1 MSRGHSASL
10 DGLPRGRTVQFENTE
25 KETPMTPTARTPS
38 AAPRRGLRSAVLLAV
53 SAACSSSS
61 CSGVSPAPTLH
72 ADTDARATR
81 EHVQSQLMAFS
92 GRFMALVLQAST
104 VFQEAEMRETLE
116 LGVQVATLLNETMI
130 NTDRM
135 VQRVQDDE
143 THRPFDILEYQ
154 AALVQATAT
163 LQELQTTLASV
174 EGVLESRGLERQ
186 MPQIKEGANWLEEEV
201 ATDFLNAAFVRGVA
215 LIGVFFVSLF
225 LYRIATRRS

>member
-1 MSRGHSASL
+1 
-10 DGLPRGRTVQFENTE
+10 
-25 KETPMTPTARTPS
+25 
-38 AAPRRGLRSAVLLAV
+38 
-53 SAACSSSS
+53 
-61 CSGVSPAPTLH
+61 
-72 ADTDARATR
+72 
-81 EHVQSQLMAFS
+81 MAFS

-143 THRPFDILEYQ
+143 THRPFDILEHQ

-163 LQELQTTLASV
+163 LHELQTTLASV